1 MDPPEQLL
9 AVGLLWGC
17 RLSGLMPA
25 MKSLLPFFIGLR
37 FVRSKQS
44 EGFFSLV
51 SLLSFGAMTLGV
63 MALIVVLSVMNG
75 FDREIKSRIL
85 NVVPHVTVEHATPL
99 DTWRD
104 DYRAL
109 LADPA
114 VTGASPY
121 VEAQGM
127 LSSTAAMEGVSLQ
140 GVDPQDT
147 PVLSLLEDN
156 LLAGDF
162 SSLVAGEYGVVL
174 GSLLARSLRVMTGD
188 DVLVTLPEVTVTPV
202 GVFPRVKRLKVVAV
216 FQVGAQV
223 DNGIAFLH
231 IADAQRLLR
240 TGADV
245 HGLRLT
251 LADPFAVEAVLPR
264 LSAELPAEANLASW
278 HQSLRSLFDA
288 IKMEKTVVGLLLT
301 VIIAV
306 AAFNIVASLVLMV
319 ADKRKDIAVL
329 RAMGATSA
337 TVTAIFR
344 VQGASVGLSGVA
356 LGVVAGC
363 LLAWQLGAIVAFFES
378 LFGVAIFDP
387 EVYFISQLPSDLQ
400 WQDVVIVAAIGTVI
414 SLLATLY
421 PAWRAG
427 QVSPAEIL
435 RYEH

>member
-1 MDPPEQLL
+1 MQPVLIR
-9 AVGLLWGC
+9 LLWG
-17 RLSGLMPA
+17 RGLSGLMPA

-37 FVRSKQS
+37 FVRCKQS

-85 NVVPHVTVEHATPL
+85 DVVPHITVEQATPL
-99 DTWRD
+99 DRWRE

-109 LADPA
+109 LND
-114 VTGASPY
+114 VNVIGGSPY
-121 VEAQGM
+121 VEAQAM
-127 LSSTAAMEGVSLQ
+127 LSSGDGMAGVSLQ
-140 GVDPQDT
+140 GVDPGDT

-162 SSLVAGEYGVVL
+162 SALAPGEYGVVL
-174 GSLLARSLRVMTGD
+174 GSLLARNLRVMTGD
-188 DVLVTLPEVTVTPV
+188 EVLATLPEVTVTPV
-202 GVFPRVKRLKVVAV
+202 GVFPRVKRLRVVAV
-216 FQVGAQV
+216 FEVGAQV
-223 DNGIAFLH
+223 DNGIAFMHL
-231 IADAQRLLR
+231 ADAQRLLR
-240 TGADV
+240 TGGDV
-245 HGLRLT
+245 HGVRLT
-251 LADPFAVEAVLPR
+251 LKDPFDVETVLPR
-264 LSAELPAEANLASW
+264 LRNRVDGDARVSSW
-278 HQSLRSLFDA
+278 HESLRSLFDA
-288 IKMEKTVVGLLLT
+288 IQMEKTVVGLLLT

-337 TVTAIFR
+337 MVTAIFR
-344 VQGASVGLSGVA
+344 VQGASVGLAGVA
-356 LGVVAGC
+356 LGVLAGC
-363 LLAWQLGAIVAFFES
+363 LLAWRLGEIVTFFEN
-378 LFGVAIFDP
+378 LLGIAIFDP

-400 WQDVVIVAAIGTVI
+400 WLDVAVVAAIGITI

>member
-1 MDPPEQLL
+1 
-9 AVGLLWGC
+9 
-17 RLSGLMPA
+17 MPA

-85 NVVPHVTVEHATPL
+85 DVVPHITVEHSTPL
-99 DTWRD
+99 ATWRE
-104 DYRAL
+104 DYPDL
-109 LADPA
+109 IADAA
-114 VTGASPY
+114 VSGASPY
-121 VEAQGM
+121 VEGQAM
-127 LSSTAAMEGVSLQ
+127 LSSAAGMEGVSLQ

-162 SSLVAGEYGVVL
+162 GGLAPGEYGVVL

-188 DVLVTLPEVTVTPV
+188 EVLVTLPEVTVTPV

-240 TGADV
+240 TGANV
-245 HGLRLT
+245 HGLRLS
-251 LADPFAVEAVLPR
+251 LVDPFAVEAVLPR
-264 LSAELPAEANLASW
+264 LRTVAPEGATVASW

-288 IKMEKTVVGLLLT
+288 IQMEKTVVGLLLT

-363 LLAWQLGAIVAFFES
+363 LLAWQLGAIVAFVEE

-400 WQDVVIVAAIGTVI
+400 WVDVVVVAAIGAVI

>member
-1 MDPPEQLL
+1 
-9 AVGLLWGC
+9 
-17 RLSGLMPA
+17 MPA

>member
-1 MDPPEQLL
+1 
-9 AVGLLWGC
+9 
-17 RLSGLMPA
+17 MPA
-25 MKSLLPFFIGLR
+25 MKTLLPFFIGLR
-37 FVRSKQS
+37 FVRSKHS

-85 NVVPHVTVEHATPL
+85 NVVPHVTLEHATPL
-99 DTWRD
+99 ASWRED
-104 DYRAL
+104 FGEV
-109 LADPA
+109 LADKA

-121 VEAQGM
+121 VEAQAM
-127 LSSTAAMEGVSLQ
+127 LSSAGGMEGVSLQ
-140 GVDPQDT
+140 GIDPLDT

-156 LLAGDF
+156 LLAGNF
-162 SSLVAGEYGVVL
+162 SALAAGEYGVVL
-174 GSLLARSLRVMTGD
+174 GSMLARHLRVMTGD
-188 DVLVTLPEVTVTPV
+188 DVLVTLPEMTVTPV

-216 FQVGAQV
+216 YQVGAQV
-223 DNGIAFLH
+223 DSGIAFVH

-240 TGADV
+240 TGEDV
-245 HGLRLT
+245 HGLRLS
-251 LADPFAVEAVLPR
+251 LVDPFAVEGVLPR
-264 LSAELPAEANLASW
+264 IRDRAPQGAVVTSW
-278 HQSLRSLFDA
+278 HESLRSLFDA
-288 IKMEKTVVGLLLT
+288 IQMEKTVVGVLLT

-329 RAMGATSA
+329 RAMGATGRVVS
-337 TVTAIFR
+337 AIFR

-356 LGVVAGC
+356 LGVLTGC
-363 LLAWQLGAIVAFFES
+363 LLAWQLGTIVAFVER

-387 EVYFISQLPSDLQ
+387 EIYFISQLPSDLQ
-400 WQDVVIVAAIGTVI
+400 WPDVAIVATIGTVI